1 MNAEN
6 RIQGDVA
13 LFIDWENI
21 KSSLQ
26 NRGRERPNLSALRDT
41 AESFGRLVVARAY
54 ADWQEGWH
62 ADDPPAL
69 YAAGIDPVYVPT
81 RKFASTES
89 AEGMRRK
96 NSVDIK
102 LVADCIE
109 VSHQFPDINTFVL
122 VSGDGDF
129 VHLVNIL
136 RPYGKHVVAIGVSWS
151 TNARLSQV
159 VDQFLYY
166 DRDVAPEQ
174 PVAAAAVPA
183 AQNAELERSF
193 RAAIETL
200 RDSRQPGRGLL
211 SWVKHEMIKRLRG
224 FDQSKFGFTQF
235 KQFMEEAERRGLLT
249 IETHGL
255 EDWAVL
261 PDAPSA
267 SPVERDTMQERI
279 TVSAAGQE
287 ALARLIRFADDFEHK
302 HDHIAFNFL
311 VDGMMESKIL
321 PNYTRPQ
328 LVDLVN
334 DAIRQKVF
342 MRQARQWQMRN
353 TGETVTVQA
362 LVLNCDHSDV
372 VSVLS
377 ANHTGNS
384 QPTISDGGLRISA

>member
-1 MNAEN
+1 MNTEE
-6 RIQGDVA
+6 RPHGDVA

-21 KSSLQ
+21 KLSLQ
-26 NRGRERPNLSALRDT
+26 NRNQERPNLSALRDV

-81 RKFASTES
+81 RKFIANETTE
-89 AEGMRRK
+89 GVRRK

-102 LVADCIE
+102 LTADCIE
-109 VSHQFPDINTFVL
+109 VSHQFPTVNTFVL

-159 VDQFLYY
+159 VDEFLYY
-166 DRDVAPEQ
+166 DRDVAPERSAIA
-174 PVAAAAVPA
+174 VSAVPA
-183 AQNAELERSF
+183 AQHAELDRTFQTVVE
-193 RAAIETL
+193 IL

-211 SWVKHEMIKRLRG
+211 SWVKHEMIKRMRD
-224 FDQSKFGFTQF
+224 FDQSRFGFAQF
-235 KQFMEEAERRGLLT
+235 KNFMEEAERRGLLQ

-261 PDAPSA
+261 PDAPRA
-267 SPVERDTMQERI
+267 APIERE
-279 TVSAAGQE
+279 AAVDRVTLETAGPE
-287 ALARLIRFADDFEHK
+287 TLARLIRFTEELTHK
-302 HDHIAFNFL
+302 HDHVAFNFL
-311 VDGMMESKIL
+311 VDGIMEAHVL
-321 PNYTRPQ
+321 PSFTRPQ

-334 DAIRQKVF
+334 DAISQKMF
-342 MRQARQWQMRN
+342 LRRAHQWLMRN
-353 TGETVTVQA
+353 TGETVTVQS
-362 LVLNCDHSDV
+362 LVLNCDHPEV
-372 VSVLS
+372 TRALS
-377 ANHTGNS
+377 ANGN
-384 QPTISDGGLRISA
+384 

>member
-1 MNAEN
+1 MNAIVE
-6 RIQGDVA
+6 RPRGDVA

-41 AESFGRLVVARAY
+41 AESFGRLVVSRAY

-81 RKFASTES
+81 RKFASTDS
-89 AEGMRRK
+89 TEGVRRK

-109 VSHQFPDINTFVL
+109 VSHQFPDIHTFVL

-159 VDQFLYY
+159 VDEFLYY
-166 DRDVAPEQ
+166 DRDVAPER
-174 PVAAAAVPA
+174 PAAAAATAAAAVPA
-183 AQNAELERSF
+183 GQNAELD
-193 RAAIETL
+193 RAYRTVLEIL
-200 RDSRQPGRGLL
+200 RDSRLPGRGLL

-224 FDQSKFGFTQF
+224 FDQNKFGFTQF
-235 KQFMEEAERRGLLT
+235 KQFMEEAERRGLLR

-255 EDWAVL
+255 EDWAVM
-261 PDAPSA
+261 PDAPRA
-267 SPVERDTMQERI
+267 APVERETVQERM
-279 TVSAAGQE
+279 TMAAAGPE
-287 ALARLIRFADDFEHK
+287 ALTRLIRFADDFEHK
-302 HDHIAFNFL
+302 HDHVAFNFL
-311 VDGMMESKIL
+311 VDGMLEAKVFSNL
-321 PNYTRPQ
+321 TRPQ

-334 DAIRQKVF
+334 DAIRQKIF
-342 MRQARQWQMRN
+342 LRQARYWLMRN
-353 TGETVTVQA
+353 TGETVMVQA
-362 LVLNCDHSDV
+362 LALNCDNAEV
-372 VSVLS
+372 TNVLA
-377 ANHTGNS
+377 ANH
-384 QPTISDGGLRISA
+384 AE

>member
-1 MNAEN
+1 MNTMVE
-6 RIQGDVA
+6 RPHGDVA

-26 NRGRERPNLSALRDT
+26 SRAKERPNLSALRDT
-41 AESFGRLVVARAY
+41 AESFGRLVVSRAY

-81 RKFASTES
+81 RKFTSNES
-89 AEGMRRK
+89 SDGVRRK

-109 VSHQFPDINTFVL
+109 VCHQFPNINTFVL

-159 VDQFLYY
+159 VDEFLYY
-166 DRDVAPEQ
+166 DRDVAPERL
-174 PVAAAAVPA
+174 AITATAAAVPA
-183 AQNAELERSF
+183 AQVAELDRAF
-193 RAAIETL
+193 RTVIEIL
-200 RDSRQPGRGLL
+200 HDSRLPGRGLL
-211 SWVKHEMIKRLRG
+211 SWVKHEMIKRMRG
-224 FDQSKFGFTQF
+224 FDQSRFGFAQF
-235 KQFMEEAERRGLLT
+235 KQFMEEAERRGLLK

-261 PDAPSA
+261 PDAPRA
-267 SPVERDTMQERI
+267 APVERETVQERM
-279 TVSAAGQE
+279 TMAAVGPE
-287 ALARLIRFADDFEHK
+287 ALTRLIRFADDFEHK
-302 HDHIAFNFL
+302 HDHVAFNFL
-311 VDGMMESKIL
+311 VDGMLEAKVF
-321 PNYTRPQ
+321 PNLTRPQ

-334 DAIRQKVF
+334 DAIRQKIF
-342 MRQARQWQMRN
+342 LRQARYWLMRN
-353 TGETVTVQA
+353 TGETVMVQA
-362 LVLNCDHSDV
+362 LALNCDNAEV
-372 VSVLS
+372 TNVLS
-377 ANHTGNS
+377 ANS
-384 QPTISDGGLRISA
+384 VPES

>member
-1 MNAEN
+1 MVE
-6 RIQGDVA
+6 RPHGDVA

-26 NRGRERPNLSALRDT
+26 SRSKERPNLSALRDT
-41 AESFGRLVVARAY
+41 AESFGRLVVSRAY

-81 RKFASTES
+81 RKFTSNES
-89 AEGMRRK
+89 VETVRRK

-109 VSHQFPDINTFVL
+109 VSHQFPSITTFVL

-159 VDQFLYY
+159 VDEFLYY
-166 DRDVAPEQ
+166 DRDVAPERL
-174 PVAAAAVPA
+174 ATTATAAAVPA
-183 AQNAELERSF
+183 AQVAELDPAF
-193 RAAIETL
+193 RTVIEIL
-200 RDSRQPGRGLL
+200 HDSRLPGRGLL
-211 SWVKHEMIKRLRG
+211 SWVKHEMIKRMRG
-224 FDQSKFGFTQF
+224 FDQSRFGFAQF
-235 KQFMEEAERRGLLT
+235 KQFMEEAERRGLLK

-261 PDAPSA
+261 PDAPRA
-267 SPVERDTMQERI
+267 APVERETVQERM
-279 TVSAAGQE
+279 TMAAAGPE
-287 ALARLIRFADDFEHK
+287 ALTRLIRFADDFEHK
-302 HDHIAFNFL
+302 HDHVAFNFL
-311 VDGMMESKIL
+311 VDGMLETQVF
-321 PNYTRPQ
+321 PNLTRPQ

-334 DAIRQKVF
+334 DAIRQKIF
-342 MRQARQWQMRN
+342 LRQARYWLMRN
-353 TGETVTVQA
+353 TGETVMVQA
-362 LVLNCDHSDV
+362 LALNCDNAEV
-372 VSVLS
+372 TNVLS
-377 ANHTGNS
+377 AN
-384 QPTISDGGLRISA
+384 SAPES

>member
-1 MNAEN
+1 MNSEMN
-6 RIQGDVA
+6 IVRGDVA

-41 AESFGRLVVARAY
+41 AESFGRLVVSRAY

-81 RKFASTES
+81 RKFASNE
-89 AEGMRRK
+89 APDGIRRK

-109 VSHQFPDINTFVL
+109 VSHQFPNIYTFVL

-159 VDQFLYY
+159 VDEFLYY
-166 DRDVAPEQ
+166 DRDVAPER
-174 PVAAAAVPA
+174 PVVTAAVPA
-183 AQNAELERSF
+183 SQNADLD
-193 RAAIETL
+193 RAYRTVAEIL
-200 RDSRQPGRGLL
+200 RESRQPGRGLL
-211 SWVKHEMIKRLRG
+211 SWVKHEMIKRLRA
-224 FDQSKFGFTQF
+224 FDQSKFGYTQF
-235 KQFMEEAERRGLLT
+235 KQFMEEAERRGLLK

-261 PDAPSA
+261 PDAPRA
-267 SPVERDTMQERI
+267 APVEKETVQERM
-279 TVSAAGQE
+279 TLGVAGEDTLQ
-287 ALARLIRFADDFEHK
+287 RLIRFADDFEHK
-302 HDHIAFNFL
+302 HDHVAFNFL
-311 VDGMMESKIL
+311 VDSILEAKIL
-321 PNYTRPQ
+321 PDLARPQ
-328 LVDLVN
+328 LVDVVN

-342 MRQARQWQMRN
+342 LREAHQWLMRN

-362 LVLNCDHSDV
+362 LVLNCDHPDV
-372 VSVLS
+372 MTVLT
-377 ANHTGNS
+377 ANHAA
-384 QPTISDGGLRISA
+384 Q

>member
-1 MNAEN
+1 MNVEYHP
-6 RIQGDVA
+6 QGDVA

-26 NRGRERPNLSALRDT
+26 NRTKERPNLSALRDT

-81 RKFASTES
+81 RKFATGETPD
-89 AEGMRRK
+89 GVRRK

-102 LVADCIE
+102 LTADCIE
-109 VSHQFPDINTFVL
+109 VSHQFPEINTFVL

-136 RPYGKHVVAIGVSWS
+136 RPYGKRVVAIGVSWS

-159 VDQFLYY
+159 VDEFLYY
-166 DRDVAPEQ
+166 DRDVAPER
-174 PVAAAAVPA
+174 PVEAAAVPA
-183 AQNAELERSF
+183 AQKAELERAF
-193 RAAIETL
+193 HTVIEIL

-224 FDQSKFGFTQF
+224 FDQNKFGFTQF
-235 KQFMEEAERRGLLT
+235 KQFMLEAERRGLLK

-261 PDAPSA
+261 PDAPRA
-267 SPVERDTMQERI
+267 GAVERETVQERI
-279 TVSAAGQE
+279 TVGAAGEE
-287 ALARLIRFADDFEHK
+287 ALARLIRFADEFEHK

-311 VDGMMESKIL
+311 VDSLMEAKIL
-321 PNYTRPQ
+321 PHLTRPQ

-334 DAIRQKVF
+334 DAIRQKIF
-342 MRQARQWQMRN
+342 MRQARPWQMRN

-362 LVLNCDHSDV
+362 LVLNCDHPDV
-372 VSVLS
+372 INALN
-377 ANHTGNS
+377 ANH
-384 QPTISDGGLRISA
+384 AV

>member
-1 MNAEN
+1 MNSNQEHS
-6 RIQGDVA
+6 RGDVA

-41 AESFGRLVVARAY
+41 AESFGRLVVSRAY

-81 RKFASTES
+81 RKFASIDP
-89 AEGMRRK
+89 AEGVRRK

-109 VSHQFPDINTFVL
+109 VSHQFPDIYTFVL

-159 VDQFLYY
+159 VDEFLYY
-166 DRDVAPEQ
+166 DRDVAPER
-174 PVAAAAVPA
+174 PITAAAAPPA
-183 AQNAELERSF
+183 APNAELERAF
-193 RAAIETL
+193 RLVLEIL
-200 RDSRQPGRGLL
+200 GDSRQPGRGLL
-211 SWVKHEMIKRLRG
+211 SWVKHEMIKRMRG
-224 FDQSKFGFTQF
+224 FDQSRFGFAQF
-235 KQFMEEAERRGLLT
+235 KQFMEEAERRGMLK

-261 PDAPSA
+261 PDAPRA
-267 SPVERDTMQERI
+267 APAEREAAMERL
-279 TVSAAGQE
+279 TLDAAGAE
-287 ALARLIRFADDFEHK
+287 ALARLIRFTEDMTHK
-302 HDHIAFNFL
+302 HDHVAFNFL
-311 VDGMMESKIL
+311 VDGIMEARVL
-321 PNYTRPQ
+321 PSFTRPQ

-334 DAIRQKVF
+334 DAIRQKIF
-342 MRQARQWQMRN
+342 LRQAHQWLMRN
-353 TGETVTVQA
+353 TGETVTVQSLA
-362 LVLNCDHSDV
+362 LNCDHPEVTSA
-372 VSVLS
+372 LS
-377 ANHTGNS
+377 PEGCHSERNEEP
-384 QPTISDGGLRISA
+384 Q

>member
-1 MNAEN
+1 MNTIEE
-6 RIQGDVA
+6 RPHGDVA

-26 NRGRERPNLSALRDT
+26 NRGKERPNLSALRDT
-41 AESFGRLVVARAY
+41 AESFGRLVVSRAY

-81 RKFASTES
+81 RKFASSES
-89 AEGMRRK
+89 AEGVRRK

-109 VSHQFPDINTFVL
+109 VSHQFPSINIFVL

-159 VDQFLYY
+159 VDEFLYY
-166 DRDVAPEQ
+166 DRDVAPER
-174 PVAAAAVPA
+174 PAATAATAAAAVPA
-183 AQNAELERSF
+183 GQNAELDRAF
-193 RAAIETL
+193 RTVIEIL
-200 RDSRQPGRGLL
+200 RDSRMPGRGLL
-211 SWVKHEMIKRLRG
+211 SWVKHEMIKRMRG
-224 FDQSKFGFTQF
+224 FDQNRFGFSQF
-235 KQFMEEAERRGLLT
+235 KQFMEEAERRSMLK

-261 PDAPSA
+261 PDAPRA
-267 SPVERDTMQERI
+267 APVEREAVQERM
-279 TVSAAGQE
+279 TLVVAGSE
-287 ALARLIRFADDFEHK
+287 ALTRLIRFADEFEHR
-302 HDHIAFNFL
+302 HDHVAFNFL
-311 VDGMMESKIL
+311 VDGMMDAKVF
-321 PNYTRPQ
+321 PNLTRPQ

-334 DAIRQKVF
+334 DAIRQKIF
-342 MRQARQWQMRN
+342 LRQARYWLMRN
-353 TGETVTVQA
+353 TGETVMVQA
-362 LVLNCDHSDV
+362 LALNCDNAEV
-372 VSVLS
+372 TNVLS
-377 ANHTGNS
+377 ANHTE
-384 QPTISDGGLRISA
+384 

>member
-1 MNAEN
+1 MNTLVE
-6 RIQGDVA
+6 RPHGDVA

-26 NRGRERPNLSALRDT
+26 NRGKERPNLSALRDT
-41 AESFGRLVVARAY
+41 AESFGRLVVSRAY

-81 RKFASTES
+81 RKFTSNEAPD
-89 AEGMRRK
+89 GVRRK

-159 VDQFLYY
+159 VDEFLYY
-166 DRDVAPEQ
+166 DRDVAPER
-174 PVAAAAVPA
+174 PAATAATAVAAVPA
-183 AQNAELERSF
+183 GQNAELD
-193 RAAIETL
+193 RAFHTVIEIL
-200 RDSRQPGRGLL
+200 RDSRLPGRGLL
-211 SWVKHEMIKRLRG
+211 SWVKHEMIKRMRG
-224 FDQSKFGFTQF
+224 FDQTRFGFAQF
-235 KQFMEEAERRGLLT
+235 KQFMEEAERRGLLQ

-261 PDAPSA
+261 PDAPRA
-267 SPVERDTMQERI
+267 APVEKETVQERVTL
-279 TVSAAGQE
+279 TVAGPE
-287 ALARLIRFADDFEHK
+287 ALTRLIRFADDFEHK
-302 HDHIAFNFL
+302 HDHVAFNFL
-311 VDGMMESKIL
+311 VDGMLEAKVFPSL
-321 PNYTRPQ
+321 TRPQ

-334 DAIRQKVF
+334 DAVRQKIF
-342 MRQARQWQMRN
+342 LRQARYWLMRN
-353 TGETVTVQA
+353 TGETVMVQA
-362 LVLNCDHSDV
+362 LALNCDNAEV
-372 VSVLS
+372 TNVLS
-377 ANHTGNS
+377 ANHTE
-384 QPTISDGGLRISA
+384 

>member
-1 MNAEN
+1 MNTAQE
-6 RIQGDVA
+6 RPHGDVA

-26 NRGRERPNLSALRDT
+26 NRGKERPNLSAVRDV

-81 RKFASTES
+81 RKFASSE
-89 AEGMRRK
+89 AVDGVRRK

-102 LVADCIE
+102 LTADCIE
-109 VSHQFPDINTFVL
+109 VSHQFPNISTFVL

-159 VDQFLYY
+159 VDEFLYY
-166 DRDVAPEQ
+166 DRDVAPER
-174 PVAAAAVPA
+174 PVPAAAAVPA
-183 AQNAELERSF
+183 TLDAELDRSF
-193 RAAIETL
+193 QVVTEIL
-200 RDSRQPGRGLL
+200 LDSRQPGRGLL

-224 FDQSKFGFTQF
+224 FDQSRFGFAQF
-235 KQFMEEAERRGLLT
+235 KQFMEEAERRGLLR

-261 PDAPSA
+261 PDAPRA
-267 SPVERDTMQERI
+267 APLERETAVERMTLE
-279 TVSAAGQE
+279 AAGPE
-287 ALARLIRFADDFEHK
+287 TLARLIRFTEDLTHK
-302 HDHIAFNFL
+302 YDHVAFNFL
-311 VDGMMESKIL
+311 VDGIMEAHVL
-321 PNYTRPQ
+321 PNFTRPQ

-334 DAIRQKVF
+334 DAIHQKIF
-342 MRQARQWQMRN
+342 LRQAHQWLMRN
-353 TGETVTVQA
+353 TGETVTVQS
-362 LVLNCDHSDV
+362 LVLNCDHPEVTSA
-372 VSVLS
+372 LS
-377 ANHTGNS
+377 PEGCHS
-384 QPTISDGGLRISA
+384 EQSEESL

>member
-1 MNAEN
+1 MNTEN
-6 RIQGDVA
+6 LRQGDVA

-26 NRGRERPNLSALRDT
+26 NRGKERPNLSALRDT
-41 AESFGRLVVARAY
+41 AESFGRLVVSRAY

-81 RKFASTES
+81 RKFASPEATD
-89 AEGMRRK
+89 GIRRK

-109 VSHQFPDINTFVL
+109 VSHQFPDIHTFVL

-136 RPYGKHVVAIGVSWS
+136 RPYGKRVVAIGVSWS

-159 VDQFLYY
+159 VDEFLYY
-166 DRDVAPEQ
+166 DRDVAPER
-174 PVAAAAVPA
+174 PVTAAAVPA
-183 AQNAELERSF
+183 GQIAEMDRAF
-193 RAAIETL
+193 RTVVEIL

-235 KQFMEEAERRGLLT
+235 KQFMEEAGRRGWLK

-261 PDAPSA
+261 PDAPRA
-267 SPVERDTMQERI
+267 GPVERETVQERI
-279 TVSAAGQE
+279 TVGAAGEE
-287 ALARLIRFADDFEHK
+287 AIARLIRFADDFEHK

-311 VDGMMESKIL
+311 VDGLMESKTL

-342 MRQARQWQMRN
+342 IREAHQWQMRN

-362 LVLNCDHSDV
+362 LVLNCDHPDV
-372 VSVLS
+372 TSVLS
-377 ANHTGNS
+377 ANHS
-384 QPTISDGGLRISA
+384 SDD

>member
-1 MNAEN
+1 MNTN
-6 RIQGDVA
+6 RETAHGDVA

-26 NRGRERPNLSALRDT
+26 NRGRERPNLSALRDV

-69 YAAGIDPVYVPT
+69 YSAGIDPVYVPT
-81 RKFASTES
+81 RKFASVDPTE
-89 AEGMRRK
+89 GVRRK

-136 RPYGKHVVAIGVSWS
+136 RPYGKRVVAIGVSWS

-159 VDQFLYY
+159 VDEFLYY
-166 DRDVAPEQ
+166 DRDVVPEK
-174 PVAAAAVPA
+174 PVVAAGATVTPGAATTPS
-183 AQNAELERSF
+183 AELETAF
-193 RAAIETL
+193 EMVVQIL
-200 RDSRQPGRGLL
+200 RESRQPGRGLL

-224 FDQSKFGFTQF
+224 FDQTRFGFTQF
-235 KQFMEEAERRGLLT
+235 KQFMEEAERRELLK

-261 PDAPSA
+261 PDAPRA
-267 SPVERDTMQERI
+267 APVEKEVPAADRVTLN
-279 TVSAAGQE
+279 AAGPDAQ
-287 ALARLIRFADDFEHK
+287 ARLVRFADEFERK
-302 HDHIAFNFL
+302 HDHVAFNFL
-311 VDGMMESKIL
+311 IDGMLESRVF
-321 PNYTRPQ
+321 PNLTRPQ

-342 MRQARQWQMRN
+342 LRRARYWLMRN
-353 TGETVTVQA
+353 TGEMVEVQA
-362 LVLNCDHSDV
+362 LVLNCDNPDV
-372 VSVLS
+372 VAVLS
-377 ANHTGNS
+377 ANHT
-384 QPTISDGGLRISA
+384 P

>member
-1 MNAEN
+1 MSMAEN
-6 RIQGDVA
+6 RSHGDVA
-13 LFIDWENI
+13 FFIDWENI

-26 NRGRERPNLSALRDT
+26 NRGWGRPNLSALRDV

-81 RKFASTES
+81 RKFASNES
-89 AEGMRRK
+89 PDGMRRK

-102 LVADCIE
+102 LTADCIE
-109 VSHQFPDINTFVL
+109 VCHQFPNINTFVL

-136 RPYGKHVVAIGVSWS
+136 RPYGKHVVAIGASWS
-151 TNARLSQV
+151 TNARFSQV
-159 VDQFLYY
+159 VDEFLYY
-166 DRDVAPEQ
+166 DRDVAPERT
-174 PVAAAAVPA
+174 VATAAAPATAVPA
-183 AQNAELERSF
+183 AQSAELDRAF
-193 RAAIETL
+193 RTVIEIL

-211 SWVKHEMIKRLRG
+211 SWVKHEMIKRMRG
-224 FDQSKFGFTQF
+224 FDQNRFGFTQF
-235 KQFMEEAERRGLLT
+235 KHFMEEAERRGFLK

-261 PDAPSA
+261 PDAPRA
-267 SPVERDTMQERI
+267 APAEREVTPAERM
-279 TVSAAGQE
+279 TLEAAGSE
-287 ALARLIRFADDFEHK
+287 ALARLIRFADEFERK

-311 VDGMMESKIL
+311 VDSIMEAHIF
-321 PNYTRPQ
+321 PNLTRPQ

-342 MRQARQWQMRN
+342 SREAHQWQMRN

-362 LVLNCDHSDV
+362 LVLNCDHAEV
-372 VSVLS
+372 MNVLS
-377 ANHTGNS
+377 GNHT
-384 QPTISDGGLRISA
+384 DE

>member
-1 MNAEN
+1 MNTMVE
-6 RIQGDVA
+6 RPHGDVA

-26 NRGRERPNLSALRDT
+26 NRARERPNLSALRDT
-41 AESFGRLVVARAY
+41 AESFGRLVVSRAY

-81 RKFASTES
+81 RKFTSNES
-89 AEGMRRK
+89 PDGMRRK

-109 VSHQFPDINTFVL
+109 VCHQFPNINTFVL

-159 VDQFLYY
+159 VDEFLYY
-166 DRDVAPEQ
+166 DRDVAPERL
-174 PVAAAAVPA
+174 AATATAAAVPA
-183 AQNAELERSF
+183 AQIAELD
-193 RAAIETL
+193 RAFHTVIEIL
-200 RDSRQPGRGLL
+200 YDSRLPGRGLL
-211 SWVKHEMIKRLRG
+211 SWVKHEMIKRMRG
-224 FDQSKFGFTQF
+224 FDQSRFGFAQF
-235 KQFMEEAERRGLLT
+235 KQFMEEAERRGLLR

-261 PDAPSA
+261 PDAPRA
-267 SPVERDTMQERI
+267 APVERETVQERMTI
-279 TVSAAGQE
+279 AAAGPE
-287 ALARLIRFADDFEHK
+287 ALTRLIRFADDFEHK
-302 HDHIAFNFL
+302 HDHVAFNFL
-311 VDGMMESKIL
+311 VDGMMEVKVF
-321 PNYTRPQ
+321 PNLTRPQ

-334 DAIRQKVF
+334 DAIRQKIF
-342 MRQARQWQMRN
+342 LRQARYWLMRN
-353 TGETVTVQA
+353 TGETVMVQA
-362 LVLNCDHSDV
+362 LALNCDNADV
-372 VSVLS
+372 TNVLS
-377 ANHTGNS
+377 ANHTE
-384 QPTISDGGLRISA
+384 

>member
-1 MNAEN
+1 MNSEIN
-6 RIQGDVA
+6 ISRGDVA

-26 NRGRERPNLSALRDT
+26 NRGKERPNLSALRDT
-41 AESFGRLVVARAY
+41 AESFGRLVVSRAY

-81 RKFASTES
+81 RKFASNE
-89 AEGMRRK
+89 APDGIRRK

-109 VSHQFPDINTFVL
+109 VSHQFPNIYTFVL

-136 RPYGKHVVAIGVSWS
+136 RPYGKHVVAIGASWS

-159 VDQFLYY
+159 VDEFLYY
-166 DRDVAPEQ
+166 DRDVAPER
-174 PVAAAAVPA
+174 PVVTAAIPA
-183 AQNAELERSF
+183 SQNAELDRAF
-193 RAAIETL
+193 RTVIETL
-200 RDSRQPGRGLL
+200 HESRQPGRGLL

-224 FDQSKFGFTQF
+224 FDQTKFGYTQF
-235 KQFMEEAERRGLLT
+235 KQFMEEAERRGLLK

-261 PDAPSA
+261 PDAPRA
-267 SPVERDTMQERI
+267 APIEKEAAVQERM
-279 TVSAAGQE
+279 TLDVAGE
-287 ALARLIRFADDFEHK
+287 DALHRLIRFADDFEHK
-302 HDHIAFNFL
+302 HDHVAFNFL
-311 VDGMMESKIL
+311 VDSMMEAKML
-321 PNYTRPQ
+321 PNFTRPQ

-342 MRQARQWQMRN
+342 LREAHQWLMRN

-362 LVLNCDHSDV
+362 LVLNCDHPDV
-372 VSVLS
+372 MTVLT
-377 ANHTGNS
+377 ANH
-384 QPTISDGGLRISA
+384 A

>member
-1 MNAEN
+1 MNTEE
-6 RIQGDVA
+6 RPHGDVA

-21 KSSLQ
+21 KISLQ
-26 NRGRERPNLSALRDT
+26 NRNKERPNLSALRDV

-81 RKFASTES
+81 RKFIANETTE
-89 AEGMRRK
+89 GVRRK

-102 LVADCIE
+102 LTADCIE
-109 VSHQFPDINTFVL
+109 VSHQFPSVNTFVL

-159 VDQFLYY
+159 VDEFLYY
-166 DRDVAPEQ
+166 DRDVAPERSAIA
-174 PVAAAAVPA
+174 VSAVPA
-183 AQNAELERSF
+183 AQHAELDRTFQTVVE
-193 RAAIETL
+193 IL

-211 SWVKHEMIKRLRG
+211 SWVKHEMIKRMRG
-224 FDQSKFGFTQF
+224 FDQSRFGFAQF
-235 KQFMEEAERRGLLT
+235 KQFMEEAERRAMLK

-261 PDAPSA
+261 PDAPRA
-267 SPVERDTMQERI
+267 APVERETVQERM
-279 TVSAAGQE
+279 TMAAAGPE

-302 HDHIAFNFL
+302 HDHVAFNFL
-311 VDGMMESKIL
+311 VDGMLETQVF
-321 PNYTRPQ
+321 PNLTRPQ

-334 DAIRQKVF
+334 DAIRQKIF
-342 MRQARQWQMRN
+342 LRQARYWLMRN
-353 TGETVTVQA
+353 TGETVMVQA
-362 LVLNCDHSDV
+362 LALNCDNAEV
-372 VSVLS
+372 TNVLS
-377 ANHTGNS
+377 ANGAPES
-384 QPTISDGGLRISA
+384 

>member
-1 MNAEN
+1 MNIEE
-6 RIQGDVA
+6 QPHGDVA

-21 KSSLQ
+21 KLSLQ
-26 NRGRERPNLSALRDT
+26 NRNQERPNLSALRDV

-81 RKFASTES
+81 RKFIANEAAES
-89 AEGMRRK
+89 VRRK

-102 LVADCIE
+102 LTADCIE
-109 VSHQFPDINTFVL
+109 VSHQFPTVNTFVL

-159 VDQFLYY
+159 VDEFLYY
-166 DRDVAPEQ
+166 DRDVAPERTII
-174 PVAAAAVPA
+174 AAAAVPA
-183 AQNAELERSF
+183 AQHAELDRAF
-193 RAAIETL
+193 RTVIDIL

-211 SWVKHEMIKRLRG
+211 SWVKHEMIKRMRG
-224 FDQSKFGFTQF
+224 FDQSRFGFAQF
-235 KQFMEEAERRGLLT
+235 KHFMEEAERRGLLQ

-261 PDAPSA
+261 PDAPRA
-267 SPVERDTMQERI
+267 APIERE
-279 TVSAAGQE
+279 AAVDRVTLETAGPE
-287 ALARLIRFADDFEHK
+287 ILARLIRFTEELTHK
-302 HDHIAFNFL
+302 HDHVAFNFL
-311 VDGMMESKIL
+311 VDGIMEAHVL
-321 PNYTRPQ
+321 PSFTRPQ

-334 DAIRQKVF
+334 DAIRQKMF
-342 MRQARQWQMRN
+342 LRQAHQWLMRN
-353 TGETVTVQA
+353 TGETVAVQS
-362 LVLNCDHSDV
+362 LVLNCDHPEV
-372 VSVLS
+372 IRALS
-377 ANHTGNS
+377 ANNN
-384 QPTISDGGLRISA
+384 

>member
-1 MNAEN
+1 MNSEIN
-6 RIQGDVA
+6 MSRGDVA

-41 AESFGRLVVARAY
+41 AESFGRLVVSRAY

-81 RKFASTES
+81 RKFASNE
-89 AEGMRRK
+89 APDGIRRK

-109 VSHQFPDINTFVL
+109 VSHQFPNIYTFVL

-159 VDQFLYY
+159 VDEFLYY
-166 DRDVAPEQ
+166 DRDVAPER
-174 PVAAAAVPA
+174 PVVTAAVPA
-183 AQNAELERSF
+183 SQNADLDRAF
-193 RAAIETL
+193 RTVAEIL
-200 RDSRQPGRGLL
+200 RESRQPGRGLL
-211 SWVKHEMIKRLRG
+211 SWVKHEMIKRLRA
-224 FDQSKFGFTQF
+224 FDQSKFGYTQF
-235 KQFMEEAERRGLLT
+235 KQFMEEAERRGLLK

-261 PDAPSA
+261 PDAPRA
-267 SPVERDTMQERI
+267 APVEKETVQERM
-279 TVSAAGQE
+279 TLGVAGEDTLQ
-287 ALARLIRFADDFEHK
+287 RLIRFADDFEHK
-302 HDHIAFNFL
+302 HDHVAFNFL
-311 VDGMMESKIL
+311 VDSILEAKIL
-321 PNYTRPQ
+321 PNLARPQ
-328 LVDLVN
+328 LVDVVN

-342 MRQARQWQMRN
+342 LREAHQWLMRN

-362 LVLNCDHSDV
+362 LVLNCDHPDV
-372 VSVLS
+372 MTVLT
-377 ANHTGNS
+377 ANHAA
-384 QPTISDGGLRISA
+384 Q

>member
-1 MNAEN
+1 MNTIVE
-6 RIQGDVA
+6 RPHGDVA

-26 NRGRERPNLSALRDT
+26 NRGKERPNLSALRDT
-41 AESFGRLVVARAY
+41 AESFGRLVVSRAY

-81 RKFASTES
+81 RKFASSES
-89 AEGMRRK
+89 AEGVRRK

-109 VSHQFPDINTFVL
+109 VSHQFPSINTFVL

-159 VDQFLYY
+159 VDEFLYY
-166 DRDVAPEQ
+166 DRDVAPER
-174 PVAAAAVPA
+174 PAATAATAAAAVPA
-183 AQNAELERSF
+183 GQNAELDRAF
-193 RAAIETL
+193 RTVIEIL
-200 RDSRQPGRGLL
+200 RDSRMPGRGLL
-211 SWVKHEMIKRLRG
+211 SWVKHEMIKRMRG
-224 FDQSKFGFTQF
+224 FDQNRFGFSQF
-235 KQFMEEAERRGLLT
+235 KQFMEEAERRSMLK

-261 PDAPSA
+261 PDAPRA
-267 SPVERDTMQERI
+267 APVEREAVQERM
-279 TVSAAGQE
+279 TLVVAGSE
-287 ALARLIRFADDFEHK
+287 ALTRLIRFADEFEHR
-302 HDHIAFNFL
+302 HDHVAFNFL
-311 VDGMMESKIL
+311 VDGMMEAKVF
-321 PNYTRPQ
+321 PNLTRPQ

-334 DAIRQKVF
+334 DAIRQKIF
-342 MRQARQWQMRN
+342 LRQARYWLMRN
-353 TGETVTVQA
+353 TGETVMVQA
-362 LVLNCDHSDV
+362 LALNCDNAEV
-372 VSVLS
+372 TNVLS
-377 ANHTGNS
+377 ANHTE
-384 QPTISDGGLRISA
+384 

>member
-1 MNAEN
+1 MNTTQEHPH
-6 RIQGDVA
+6 GDVA

-26 NRGRERPNLSALRDT
+26 NRGWGRPNLSALRDV

-81 RKFASTES
+81 RKFASSES
-89 AEGMRRK
+89 ADGVRRK

-102 LVADCIE
+102 LTADCIE
-109 VSHQFPDINTFVL
+109 VSHQFTDINTFVL

-136 RPYGKHVVAIGVSWS
+136 RPYGKHVVAIGASWS
-151 TNARLSQV
+151 TNARFSQV
-159 VDQFLYY
+159 VDEFLYY
-166 DRDVAPEQ
+166 DRDVAPERA
-174 PVAAAAVPA
+174 VVTAAAAAAAVPA
-183 AQNAELERSF
+183 GQSAELDRAF
-193 RAAIETL
+193 RAVVGIL
-200 RDSRQPGRGLL
+200 GDSRQPGRGLL
-211 SWVKHEMIKRLRG
+211 SWVKHEMIKRMRG
-224 FDQSKFGFTQF
+224 FDQNRFGFTQF
-235 KQFMEEAERRGLLT
+235 KQFMEEAERRGLLK

-261 PDAPSA
+261 PDAPRA
-267 SPVERDTMQERI
+267 APAEHEVVPPERVTLED
-279 TVSAAGQE
+279 SGPE
-287 ALARLIRFADDFEHK
+287 ALARLIRFADDFERK

-311 VDGMMESKIL
+311 VDGLMESHAF
-321 PNYTRPQ
+321 PNLARPQ

-342 MRQARQWQMRN
+342 LRQAHQWQMRN

-362 LVLNCDHSDV
+362 LVLNCDHADV
-372 VSVLS
+372 INVLS
-377 ANHTGNS
+377 AESTPRNGK
-384 QPTISDGGLRISA
+384 

>member
-1 MNAEN
+1 MNTIVE
-6 RIQGDVA
+6 RPHGDVA

-26 NRGRERPNLSALRDT
+26 NRGKERPNLSALRDT
-41 AESFGRLVVARAY
+41 AESFGRLVVSRAY

-81 RKFASTES
+81 RKFVSSES
-89 AEGMRRK
+89 AEGARRK

-109 VSHQFPDINTFVL
+109 VSHQFPSINTFVL

-159 VDQFLYY
+159 VDEFLYY
-166 DRDVAPEQ
+166 DRDVAPER
-174 PVAAAAVPA
+174 PAATAATAAAAVPA
-183 AQNAELERSF
+183 GQNVELDRAF
-193 RAAIETL
+193 RTVIEIL
-200 RDSRQPGRGLL
+200 HDSRMPGRGLL
-211 SWVKHEMIKRLRG
+211 SWVKHEMIKRMRG
-224 FDQSKFGFTQF
+224 FDQNRFGFGQF
-235 KQFMEEAERRGLLT
+235 KQFMEEAERRGLLK

-261 PDAPSA
+261 PDAPRA
-267 SPVERDTMQERI
+267 APVEREAVQERI
-279 TVSAAGQE
+279 TLAVAGPE
-287 ALARLIRFADDFEHK
+287 ALTRLIRFADEFEHR
-302 HDHIAFNFL
+302 HDHVAFNFL
-311 VDGMMESKIL
+311 VDGMMEAKVF
-321 PNYTRPQ
+321 PNLTRPQ

-342 MRQARQWQMRN
+342 LRQARYWLMRN
-353 TGETVTVQA
+353 TGETVMVQA
-362 LVLNCDHSDV
+362 LALNCDNAEV
-372 VSVLS
+372 TNVLS
-377 ANHTGNS
+377 AN
-384 QPTISDGGLRISA
+384 QAE

>member
-1 MNAEN
+1 MNSDQE
-6 RIQGDVA
+6 RPHGDVA

-41 AESFGRLVVARAY
+41 AESFGRLVVSRAY

-81 RKFASTES
+81 RKFASLDP
-89 AEGMRRK
+89 AEGVRRK

-136 RPYGKHVVAIGVSWS
+136 RPYGKRVVAIGVSWS

-159 VDQFLYY
+159 VDEFLYY
-166 DRDVAPEQ
+166 DRDVAPER
-174 PVAAAAVPA
+174 PITTAAAGPAAAVSA
-183 AQNAELERSF
+183 AQNAELG
-193 RAAIETL
+193 RAFHTVIEIL

-211 SWVKHEMIKRLRG
+211 SWVKHEMIKRMRG
-224 FDQSKFGFTQF
+224 FDQSRLGFAQF
-235 KQFMEEAERRGLLT
+235 KNFMEEAEQRGLLK

-261 PDAPSA
+261 PDAPRA
-267 SPVERDTMQERI
+267 APAEREATLERM
-279 TVSAAGQE
+279 TLDAAGVE
-287 ALARLIRFADDFEHK
+287 GLARLIRFTEEMTHK
-302 HDHIAFNFL
+302 HDHVAFNFL
-311 VDGMMESKIL
+311 VDGIMEARVL
-321 PNYTRPQ
+321 PNCTRPQ

-334 DAIRQKVF
+334 DAIHQKIF
-342 MRQARQWQMRN
+342 LRQAHQWLMRN
-353 TGETVTVQA
+353 TGETVTVQS
-362 LVLNCDHSDV
+362 LVLNCDHPEVTSA
-372 VSVLS
+372 LS
-377 ANHTGNS
+377 PEGCHSERNEES
-384 QPTISDGGLRISA
+384 R

>member
-1 MNAEN
+1 MNSNQELS
-6 RIQGDVA
+6 RGDVA

-41 AESFGRLVVARAY
+41 AESFGRLVVSRAY

-81 RKFASTES
+81 RKFASLDP
-89 AEGMRRK
+89 AEGVRRK

-136 RPYGKHVVAIGVSWS
+136 RPYGKHVVAIGLSWS

-159 VDQFLYY
+159 VDEFLYY
-166 DRDVAPEQ
+166 DRDVAPERL
-174 PVAAAAVPA
+174 ATTATAAAVPA
-183 AQNAELERSF
+183 GQIAELDRAF
-193 RAAIETL
+193 RTVIEIL
-200 RDSRQPGRGLL
+200 HDSRLPGRGLL
-211 SWVKHEMIKRLRG
+211 SWVKHEMIKRMRG
-224 FDQSKFGFTQF
+224 FDQSRFGFAQF
-235 KQFMEEAERRGLLT
+235 KQFMEEAEQRGLLK

-261 PDAPSA
+261 PDAPRA
-267 SPVERDTMQERI
+267 APVERETVQERM
-279 TVSAAGQE
+279 TMAAAGPE

-302 HDHIAFNFL
+302 HDHVAFNFL
-311 VDGMMESKIL
+311 VDGMLETKVF
-321 PNYTRPQ
+321 PNLTRPQ

-334 DAIRQKVF
+334 DAIRQKIF
-342 MRQARQWQMRN
+342 LRQARYWLMRN
-353 TGETVTVQA
+353 TGETVMVQA
-362 LVLNCDHSDV
+362 LALNCDDAEV
-372 VSVLS
+372 TNVLS
-377 ANHTGNS
+377 AN
-384 QPTISDGGLRISA
+384 SAPET